1 MALVLADRVRETTTT
16 AGTGTITLL
25 GAVPSCQSFAV
36 IGNGNTTYYTI
47 VAYTGTEYEVG
58 IGTYTASGTLL
69 SRDTVL
75 ASSNGGSLVNFSA
88 GTKDVFCDYPA
99 DKAVTTD
106 TLAYPPA
113 IGGTTPAAGTFT
125 TLTGTGNT
133 TLGSGSV
140 NWVQIVGSGSGGSP
154 YLYATGGSS
163 AGLDFYTNSSL
174 GFKFRTNNGTNE
186 QARVSH
192 TASAVNYVQVTG
204 AATGG
209 RPTISG
215 QGSDANVDLN
225 FLSKGTS
232 GGHIFTANN
241 AIQAVVSPTASAVN
255 YVQLTGATTGG
266 NVQISAQG
274 TDSSIGISLVSK
286 SGGGSVWKGD
296 GGVYFQNNAAN
307 NLFSVEN
314 TSSTV
319 NRLTATGSVTGSGPR
334 LFAQGSDTNID
345 INLTTKGTG
354 TLVANLNSGYFKAY
368 RDSGTNTVQ
377 LRSNGNLGLYAEAGG
392 AILFNTNTAGDVRQM
407 QVAHTASAVNYLQAT
422 GSVTGSGVTLSAQ
435 GSDTNIDINLIPKG
449 TGTTVYTG
457 GVTINGT
464 LTAQNEVLKG
474 TGQNLTLQS
483 QTFANAAWGK
493 SNASITSSTATAPD
507 STSTAC
513 TLIEDTATT
522 LHYINQ
528 PARTIVSGTTITL
541 SAYVK
546 ANGRNFCALYE
557 GSAGQGKYFNITAG
571 GGGSVLGNFISAP
584 TSAALTYVGNDW
596 YRISIVVT
604 STSQFT
610 FGIYLSPDGTSFS
623 YTGNGTSG
631 INIWGAQTELGST
644 LNTYIPTTTTAV
656 YGTPTLSFSGV
667 STIGLESNGSLFVQP
682 AGTGALQAQATTS
695 SAVGGN
701 ARGINAV
708 DWQTVRSAAS
718 QVASGTYAFLG
729 SGRQNVSSGQDSFVG
744 AGFQNTSSSSQCG
757 VVAGARNQATGGA
770 NFIGS
775 GNDNLANLAYGA
787 VVGGQSN
794 TASGYFGFVGNGL
807 SNSTTSSS
815 AVTTQS
821 GTMNGTTAVTLSGS
835 NANIKVGQLITG
847 TSITFPTTYVAAISG
862 TSLTL
867 SQVASGS
874 STSTLSFF
882 TPHGVVVGGGNNQAT
897 GSYSFIGGGGDAGT
911 AANRNVASGD
921 WSTVAGGR
929 GNLATNPYST
939 IAGGQING
947 IYASYGTIA
956 GGLANAVTGFGASV
970 LGGYSNL
977 ASGSYS
983 SIGTGT
989 FGTTR
994 GIDSLQAVSANGP
1007 IASVA
1012 GVSQSGLLIL
1022 GTQTTDAT
1030 ATVLRSNTSAAST
1043 TNQVILPNNSAYA
1056 FRGTVIANV
1065 TGAANGASW
1074 SFEGAIMRGANAAST
1089 VLIGTPAINRVAAT
1103 AGATAWTIAL
1113 TADTTNGGLAVTVTG
1128 AASTTIRFVAKIETT
1143 EVTF

>member
-58 IGTYTASGTLL
+58 IGTYTSSGTTL

-701 ARGINAV
+701 ARGANAV
-708 DWQTVRSAAS
+708 DWQTSRSSANQVSSGTGTTLSGGVQNIAS
-718 QVASGTYAFLG
+718 NAYTTVGGGVSNGASGFAGVVSGGWNNYATGNLSVVSGGYLNTASGTYAFIG
-729 SGRQNVSSGQDSFVG
+729 SGQL
-744 AGFQNTSSSSQCG
+744 NTS
-757 VVAGARNQATGGA
+757 AGYY
-770 NFIGS
+770 NFIGGGFTNS
-775 GNDNLANLAYGA
+775 G
-787 VVGGQSN
+787 
-794 TASGYFGFVGNGL
+794 
-807 SNSTTSSS
+807 TSAS

-835 NANIKVGQLITG
+835 NANIKVGQYISG
-847 TSITFPTTYVAAISG
+847 TSIAGDTYVAAISG

-867 SQVASGS
+867 SKVASGS

-1043 TNQVILPNNSAYA
+1043 TNQVILPNNSAYY
-1056 FRGTVIANV
+1056 FKGSVIANV